1 MKKHLNVRL
10 LIGGGIILVL
20 ILMGVFAPL
29 ISPLDPAAD
38 NLLMR
43 LKAPGVGGVLGT
55 DHLGRDV
62 FTRLLYGARV
72 SIGIGFAVLGISA
85 AVGIA
90 LGLLA
95 GWLGGVVDAVIGM
108 IIEILMAFPSMLLS
122 LAVAGILGPGLGNTV
137 LAICLVSWIGYA
149 RLVRGMVITLK
160 EKEFVKAARVGGCGG
175 FAIVWRHILP
185 NLLRQVIVYAAT
197 NIGSILMQV
206 ASLSFLGLGA
216 QPPTAEWGSMLN
228 EAAGFRT
235 TAPWMMIPP
244 GIALVLLVCG
254 FNLLGDGLS
263 QMLDGEKER

>member
-1 MKKHLNVRL
+1 MKKHLNPRL
-10 LIGGGIILVL
+10 VIGALIILTL
-20 ILMGVFAPL
+20 LLMGVFAPL
-29 ISPLDPAAD
+29 LSPLDPAAD
-38 NLLMR
+38 DLLMR
-43 LKAPGVGGVLGT
+43 LKPPGEAGILGT

-85 AVGIA
+85 FVGVVM
-90 LGLLA
+90 GLLA
-95 GWLGGVVDAVIGM
+95 GWLGGAVDAAIGM
-108 IIEILMAFPSMLLS
+108 VIEILMAFPSMLLS
-122 LAVAGILGPGLGNTV
+122 LAVAGLLGPGLGNTV

-160 EKEFVKAARVGGCGG
+160 QKEFVKAARVGGCGG

-216 QPPTAEWGSMLN
+216 QSPTAEWGSMLN

-235 TAPWMMIPP
+235 TAPWMMMAP

-254 FNLLGDGLS
+254 FNLLGDGIS
-263 QMLDGEKER
+263 QMLDEGKEA